1 MAIHASGFTLST
13 SEFVWLLGALCRTFG
28 IPWDAALALQRFP
41 PKHTVHT
48 LYEAGKL
55 YGLRFDE
62 MDPRAF
68 EWGRP
73 LLPLVAFRQEGDNWR
88 PAMVVRVEAGRAL
101 YLETGV
107 VMPLTAPVADFVS
120 RIEPAVLLVTH
131 DLPESDP
138 DRRSPGGWDEFGF
151 RPTGGGRTGSKP
163 WAGPV

>member
-1 MAIHASGFTLST
+1 MVAMHASGFALST
-13 SEFVWLLGALCRTFG
+13 SEFLWLLGTLCRIFG
-28 IPWDAALALQRFP
+28 IPWEAALALQRFP

-48 LYEAGKL
+48 LFEAGKWF
-55 YGLRFDE
+55 GLRFDE

-88 PAMVVRVEAGRAL
+88 PAIVVRVDAGRAH

-107 VMPLTAPVADFVS
+107 VTALSAPVADFAS

-131 DLPESDP
+131 DLPEAGP
-138 DRRSPGGWDEFGF
+138 DETAHHWRDEFGF
-151 RPTGGGRTGSKP
+151 RPTGVNRPGSKS
-163 WAGPV
+163 